1 MYLFIETLI
10 TVHTFIYS
18 LSKCIFKTKMM
29 VSNYNEIYLS
39 FQCRVPIFCFAIEQ
53 ICICCFCSV
62 SQSCLTLCNP
72 KNGSM
77 PGFPVFTVSQS
88 CSNSCPLSW
97 RCHPTISSSVIP
109 FSSCLQSFPASGS
122 FPMSQFFVSGSQSI
136 GASASASVL
145 PMNTQDWFPLGLTC
159 VGSLYFYLLNLTT
172 VSRGKMKILLIR
184 GECTLGQPHT
194 HTHTRNGS
202 ISKKNWF

>member
-1 MYLFIETLI
+1 MTLYMYLFIETLI

-97 RCHPTISSSVIP
+97 WSHPTFSSSVAP
-109 FSSCLQSFPASGS
+109 FSSYPQSFQAWGY
-122 FPMSQFFVSGSQSI
+122 FPMSRLFEPGGQSI
-136 GASASASVL
+136 GVLASASV
-145 PMNTQDWFPLGLTC
+145 FPWIFRFDFL
-159 VGSLYFYLLNLTT
+159 
-172 VSRGKMKILLIR
+172 
-184 GECTLGQPHT
+184 
-194 HTHTRNGS
+194 
-202 ISKKNWF
+202 

>member
-1 MYLFIETLI
+1 MLCKILSPTAKSSTQFSVIYSIPKVRAKAKAFFQYSFQKMTLYMYLFIETLI

-97 RCHPTISSSVIP
+97 
-109 FSSCLQSFPASGS
+109 
-122 FPMSQFFVSGSQSI
+122 
-136 GASASASVL
+136 
-145 PMNTQDWFPLGLTC
+145 
-159 VGSLYFYLLNLTT
+159 
-172 VSRGKMKILLIR
+172 
-184 GECTLGQPHT
+184 
-194 HTHTRNGS
+194 
-202 ISKKNWF
+202 